1 MTIPETIKDLTARK
15 EALRKFLDID
25 KLRNEI
31 ADEEKKTEL
40 TDFWNDPKEAQKILK
55 GIKSKKAWTT
65 AFDSVSSSCDDML
78 VLGEF
83 FEAGDA
89 SEEEMM
95 QQLDMTSKLI
105 EELEFK
111 NMLRNESDSFDAVLS
126 INAGAGGVE
135 AQDWAEMLMRM
146 YIRYAERNNYK
157 VAISNSL
164 DGEGAGIKSVTM
176 QIEGEFAYGYLKSE
190 TGVHRLV
197 RVSPFNAQGK
207 RMTSFASVSVT
218 PLVDDTIEVIVD
230 QSRLSWDTFR
240 SGGAGGQNVNKVE
253 SGVRLRYQYKDP
265 YTGEEEEILIENT
278 ETRDQPKNKEN
289 AMRLLRSQLYER
301 ELRHRM
307 EEQAKIKASQKKIEW
322 GSQIRSYVMDDRR
335 VKDHRTNFQT
345 GDVTGVMDGKID
357 NFIKAYLMEFGGE

>member
-111 NMLRNESDSFDAVLS
+111 NMLHLPC
-126 INAGAGGVE
+126 IT
-135 AQDWAEMLMRM
+135 
-146 YIRYAERNNYK
+146 ERKHGN
-157 VAISNSL
+157 I
-164 DGEGAGIKSVTM
+164 
-176 QIEGEFAYGYLKSE
+176 
-190 TGVHRLV
+190 
-197 RVSPFNAQGK
+197 
-207 RMTSFASVSVT
+207 
-218 PLVDDTIEVIVD
+218 
-230 QSRLSWDTFR
+230 
-240 SGGAGGQNVNKVE
+240 
-253 SGVRLRYQYKDP
+253 
-265 YTGEEEEILIENT
+265 
-278 ETRDQPKNKEN
+278 
-289 AMRLLRSQLYER
+289 
-301 ELRHRM
+301 
-307 EEQAKIKASQKKIEW
+307 
-322 GSQIRSYVMDDRR
+322 
-335 VKDHRTNFQT
+335 
-345 GDVTGVMDGKID
+345 
-357 NFIKAYLMEFGGE
+357 